1 MLLSTQISGV
11 CGRFGF
17 EKGVEILHDAGYDC
31 LDLSM
36 FEMVRDDSA
45 FVQDNWREI
54 TENRK
59 KFCDERGIVF
69 NQSHAPFSF
78 NWANPEIA
86 EKVAKPRIER
96 SVEIAGMMGVKVA
109 VVHPIHWFEY
119 KGHEAEAR
127 QINLDYYRGLIPL
140 ARNAGVKIAIE
151 NMWQKEVK
159 RKCISDDVGSRA
171 ADLASY
177 VDEIDSEWIVAC
189 LDVGH
194 CSLIG
199 EEAQDAIRL
208 LGRDRL
214 KALHTHDN
222 GYTGDD
228 HQLPGLGKMDWDA
241 IMQAL
246 KDIGYEGELTYEAD
260 GFLRNFKNDYIPQA
274 VKFMEQTGRYL
285 ISKIN
290 N

>member
-11 CGRFGF
+11 CSRFGF

-36 FEMVRDDSA
+36 FEMVRDDA
-45 FVQDNWREI
+45 TWVQPDWRE
-54 TENRK
+54 TAERRR

-78 NWANPEIA
+78 NWANNDLA
-86 EKVAKPRIER
+86 ENIAKPRIER
-96 SVEIAGMMGVKVA
+96 SIEIAGLMGVKIA

-119 KGHEAEAR
+119 KGHEEEAR
-127 QINLDYYRGLIPL
+127 RINLEYYRGLIPV
-140 ARNAGVKIAIE
+140 ARNAGVKIAVE
-151 NMWQKEVK
+151 NMGQKEVK
-159 RKCISDDVGSRA
+159 RKCISDDVGSRV

-177 VDEIDSEWIVAC
+177 IDELDSEWIVAC
-189 LDVGH
+189 LDLGH

-199 EEAQDAIRL
+199 EEAQDAIRY
-208 LGRDRL
+208 LGKDRL

-222 GYTGDD
+222 SYTGDD
-228 HQLPGLGKMDWDA
+228 HQLPGMGKMDWNA

-260 GFLRNFKNDYIPQA
+260 GFLRNFQNDYIPQA
-274 VKFMEQTGRYL
+274 VKFMVQTGRYL
-285 ISKIN
+285 ISKIE
-290 N
+290 